1 MAIRGVIAE
10 MYEQVAESARRSFPP
25 EVYPPEDL
33 RPFRPPPEPT
43 PEEAQRPAPPRPV
56 QPVQTP
62 VGRRGVRRAEVAA
75 ALSSP
80 SGVRQALVLQEI
92 LGPPISLRGW
102 DDG

>member
-1 MAIRGVIAE
+1 MAFRGVIAE
-10 MYEQVAESARRSFPP
+10 MFEQVAESARRPSSA
-25 EVYPPEDL
+25 EVNLPEDL
-33 RPFRPPPEPT
+33 RPIRPPPEPT
-43 PEEAQRPAPPRPV
+43 SDEAQRPAPPRPV

-62 VGRRGVRRAEVAA
+62 VGRRGGRRAEVAA

-92 LGPPISLRGW
+92 LGPPIALRGW